1 MSDLLRDAPDGYTLG
16 KRLHASPHSEVY
28 EGVRDADGLDVV
40 IKGYLGDGSQD
51 RRPRAQREFYALR
64 RVESDGIPRAYDVD
78 RSRKRPL
85 LVLERL
91 PGVALARILEDCP
104 LALEPWLAL
113 AVQLAHTL
121 TGIHAAR
128 VLHKDLKPSNVLIE
142 RRSGRAWIID
152 FGVASE
158 LGSAERPDQR
168 RDETLEGTLL
178 YIAPEQTGWIKRGCD
193 FRSDLY
199 ALGATLYHAWTGA
212 PPFAAST
219 PHKLIHEH
227 IARLPPEP
235 HTLRAGQIGRAH
247 V

>member
-28 EGVRDADGLDVV
+28 EAVRDADGLDVV
-40 IKGYLGDGSQD
+40 LKGYLDDREQD
-51 RRPRAQREFYALR
+51 RRPRAQREFDALR
-64 RVESDGIPRAYDVD
+64 RISSEGVPRALDVD
-78 RSRKRPL
+78 RSRQRPL

-91 PGVALARILEDCP
+91 PGVALARMLDDGP
-104 LALEPWLAL
+104 LALEPWLTL

-121 TGIHAAR
+121 TAIHAAR

-152 FGVASE
+152 FGVAAE

-168 RDETLEGTLL
+168 RDEAVEGTLL

-193 FRSDLY
+193 FRSDL
-199 ALGATLYHAWTGA
+199 
-212 PPFAAST
+212 
-219 PHKLIHEH
+219 
-227 IARLPPEP
+227 
-235 HTLRAGQIGRAH
+235 
-247 V
+247 